1 MDLKKYITSVP
12 DFPVKGILYRDIQPL
27 LADTDAFTHACMQMS
42 WMDVF
47 PDYWVGIESRGF
59 IFAAGIAAMRQGGI
73 KLVRKPG
80 KLPGKELSR
89 VSYNYE
95 YANGAL
101 EMEKGSGTVVILDDV
116 YATGGTMEA
125 AKQVCKL
132 AGYTVIDT
140 VCLLDIGLTKKHNT
154 KCLISY

>member
-89 VSYNYE
+89 VNYNYE
-95 YANGAL
+95 YAKGAL

>member
-95 YANGAL
+95 YAKGAL

>member
-1 MDLKKYITSVP
+1 MDLKNHIKDIP
-12 DFPVKGILYRDIQPL
+12 DFPIKGILYRDIQPL

-42 WMDVF
+42 WMDEF

-59 IFAAGIAAMRQGGI
+59 IFAAGIASIRQGGI
-73 KLVRKPG
+73 KLIRKPG

-95 YANGAL
+95 YAKGAL
-101 EMEKGSGTVVILDDV
+101 EMEKGSGTVVLVDDV
-116 YATGGTMEA
+116 YATGGTMKA
-125 AKQVCKL
+125 AQQVCEL

-140 VCLLDIGLTKKHNT
+140 VCLLDIGLTEKHNT

>member
-1 MDLKKYITSVP
+1 MDLKKHIKDIP
-12 DFPVKGILYRDIQPL
+12 DFPIKGILYRDIQPL

-42 WMDVF
+42 WMDEF

-59 IFAAGIAAMRQGGI
+59 IFAAGIASIRQGGI
-73 KLVRKPG
+73 KLIRKPG

-95 YANGAL
+95 YAKGAL
-101 EMEKGSGTVVILDDV
+101 EMEKGSGTVVLVDDV
-116 YATGGTMEA
+116 YATGGTMKA
-125 AKQVCKL
+125 AQQVCEL

-140 VCLLDIGLTKKHNT
+140 VCLLDIGLTEKHNT